1 MIDLNKKV
9 LVVDDSSTMRQ
20 LIKMMLL
27 KCGKFDLSEAVDGVD
42 AFAKIENER
51 FDLVLT
57 DVNMPNMSGLDLV
70 KKVREVHGTALP
82 MVIITTKGSE
92 DDRNLGMELGASAY
106 ITKPISS
113 AKLSEAVKALL

>member
-1 MIDLNKKV
+1 MTSSQKKV

-27 KCGKFDLSEAVDGVD
+27 KCAPCEVSEAVDGQD
-42 AFAKIENER
+42 AFEKIGQGH

-57 DVNMPNMSGLDLV
+57 DINMPNMTGLDLV
-70 KKVREVHGTALP
+70 RKVREVQGTGLP
-82 MVIITTKGSE
+82 MIIITTKGS
-92 DDRNLGMELGASAY
+92 DDDKNLGMELGANAY

-113 AKLSEAVKALL
+113 IKLAEIVKSLI

>member
-1 MIDLNKKV
+1 MISQNKKV

-20 LIKMMLL
+20 LIKMMLM

-42 AFAKIENER
+42 AFEKIGMQR

-57 DVNMPNMSGLDLV
+57 DINMPNMTGLDLV
-70 KKVREVHGTALP
+70 KKVREAHGSALP

-92 DDRNLGMELGASAY
+92 DDRNLGMELGANAY

-113 AKLSEAVKALL
+113 AKLSETVKTFL